1 MGVVSFD
8 EMVIPHVRGF
18 PLAPWEAHV
27 REAPLDPRAQPEYVE
42 RNDEYDEF
50 EAQEDDYIPD
60 DYVEEDDYVPDDYA
74 EGYLEGG
81 YGYAGSQQI
90 HGYGYQQNHWY
101 DPHEDVYEP
110 MPKRRKR
117 VHTKRASRVS
127 VDTLL
132 NNTSGLTQE
141 YIEERKAF
149 YEDLEK
155 FHGSMPDV
163 NMLSGQPIDLYH
175 LYIHVMQRGG
185 YKEVNHHKRWADIY
199 RGMPQYTPT
208 HTSASNALKRA
219 YRKNLLPYEEAQ
231 AENDYPE
238 DNQHQTL
245 QIPSM

>member
-1 MGVVSFD
+1 MQAPPSNSVPSWINQNSVQ
-8 EMVIPHVRGF
+8 VRGF
-18 PLAPWEAHV
+18 PLAPWEAHA
-27 REAPLDPRAQPEYVE
+27 REAPFDPRAQSEYVN

-50 EAQEDDYIPD
+50 EA
-60 DYVEEDDYVPDDYA
+60 EEDDYLSDDY
-74 EGYLEGG
+74 EEQYLEGG
-81 YGYAGSQQI
+81 YGYAGSRQMQ
-90 HGYGYQQNHWY
+90 GYRYQQNNWY
-101 DPHEDVYEP
+101 EHYEDVYEP
-110 MPKRRKR
+110 LPKRRKR
-117 VHTKRASRVS
+117 VHTRRASRVS
-127 VDTLL
+127 IDTLL

-155 FHGSMPDV
+155 FHGDPAEV

-175 LYIHVMQRGG
+175 LYVQVMQRGG
-185 YKEVNHHKRWADIY
+185 FQQVNDHKLWADIY

-238 DNQHQTL
+238 DNL